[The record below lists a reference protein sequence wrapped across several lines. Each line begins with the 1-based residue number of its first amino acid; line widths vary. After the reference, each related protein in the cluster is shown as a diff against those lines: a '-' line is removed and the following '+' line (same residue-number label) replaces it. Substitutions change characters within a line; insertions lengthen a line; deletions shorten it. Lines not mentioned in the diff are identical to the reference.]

1 MMVIMMVTMMMIMI
15 MMVAV
20 SWSAAY
26 GRLGELTMFRQGVE
40 SSSSWDLGPRS
51 TH

>member
-1 MMVIMMVTMMMIMI
+1 MMMIMMVIMI

-26 GRLGELTMFRQGVE
+26 GRRSELTMFRQGDE
-40 SSSSWDLGPRS
+40 SSSSRDLGPRS

>member
-1 MMVIMMVTMMMIMI
+1 MMVI

-40 SSSSWDLGPRS
+40 GTSVWDLGPRS